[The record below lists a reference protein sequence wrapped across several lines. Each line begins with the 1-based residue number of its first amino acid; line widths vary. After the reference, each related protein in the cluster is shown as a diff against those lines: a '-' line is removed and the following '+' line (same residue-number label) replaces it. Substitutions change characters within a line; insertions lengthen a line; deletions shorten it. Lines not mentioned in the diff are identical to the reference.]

1 MGKKT
6 LDTSTYCCPNE
17 ECSNYGRLGPDNQIK
32 GAGRYGKKREQLL
45 QCKVCGKTFSVRRGT
60 PLFNLKADEEDFYRV
75 IACLAEGNGIRAA
88 GRIVGRDKETVA
100 SWLKKAS
107 THVEAVNRHF
117 RRAAEWYDAPSQPP
131 FHTQDVGLFQGQGVA
146 GPATTSLCWLL
157 SLLSAPWRIASGDCV
172 PCNDK
177 REWFTQEVASSNACY
192 VRWGDRSCLDVE
204 GIADLSRSTETT
216 PAQLLRDTRRS
227 SYQWGFGLMCI

>member
-6 LDTSTYCCPNE
+6 LDTSMYCCPNE

-88 GRIVGRDKETVA
+88 GRIVGRDKDTVA

-107 THVEAVNRHF
+107 AHVEAVNRHLMVNLHF
-117 RRAAEWYDAPSQPP
+117 DEVQLDEFWSFVKKRRP
-131 FHTQDVGLFQGQGVA
+131 
-146 GPATTSLCWLL
+146 
-157 SLLSAPWRIASGDCV
+157 
-172 PCNDK
+172 
-177 REWFTQEVASSNACY
+177 NA
-192 VRWGDRSCLDVE
+192 RHL
-204 GIADLSRSTETT
+204 
-216 PAQLLRDTRRS
+216 RS
-227 SYQWGFGLMCI
+227 STPPTATAGSG